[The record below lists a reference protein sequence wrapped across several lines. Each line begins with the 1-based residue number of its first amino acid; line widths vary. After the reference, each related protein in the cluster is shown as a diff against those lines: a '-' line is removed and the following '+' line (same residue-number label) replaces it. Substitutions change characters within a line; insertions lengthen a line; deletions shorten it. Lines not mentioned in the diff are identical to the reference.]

1 MRYSDS
7 LLDDLR
13 RHGDPTPDGL
23 VAELA
28 RRGQIAAVN
37 ASLRRLQ
44 RNDQPVP
51 GELPDDLEQ
60 WLVTSAR
67 LPDWVDLPRLDRAA
81 ALFREHGLQMALI
94 LSTASLINCY
104 AAAKGVKALT
114 FTHRMRSDLYHRA
127 AETAQFVLLVLA
139 PGGFT
144 EGGGGLRA
152 IQKVR
157 LIHASM
163 RHIIGRGGDWPEA
176 ELGVPLCQEDML
188 LALLTFSHDVVA
200 GLRTLGV
207 DLSDDATE
215 DFIYTWAVVGQ
226 LLGIQPEHIPMSMQ
240 EAVELRSLIVR
251 RQFGPTPEGIEMTAA
266 LIELHERVMP
276 GGVAFDGFLA
286 AIIRLL
292 VGKQVADWMQVPKG
306 RWDRIVRGYGRLGRY
321 LEIID
326 RSSGTLGDLIDE
338 LAYRSLTRRALE
350 ATGYERAGFE
360 IPAELSEV
368 WSNRRAAGSRPAPP

>member
-1 MRYSDS
+1 MRYTDR

-13 RHGDPTPDGL
+13 RHGDPVPDGL
-23 VAELA
+23 VAALA
-28 RRGQIAAVN
+28 ERGKIEAVN

-51 GELPDDLEQ
+51 GELPDDLEG

-67 LPDWVDLPRLDRAA
+67 LPDWVDLDRLDRAA

-139 PGGFT
+139 PGGLA
-144 EGGGGLRA
+144 EGGGGIRA

-163 RHIIGRGGDWPEA
+163 RHIIRRGDWPEA

-207 DLSDDATE
+207 ELSEDATE
-215 DFIYTWAVVGQ
+215 DFIYAWAVIGQ
-226 LLGIQPEHIPMSMQ
+226 LLGIQAEHIPVSMT
-240 EAVELRSLIVR
+240 EAVELRSLIAR
-251 RQFGPTPEGIEMTAA
+251 RQFAPTPEGIEMTAA
-266 LIELHERVMP
+266 LIELHESVMP
-276 GGVAFDGFLA
+276 GDAFDGFLA
-286 AIIRLL
+286 ALIRLL
-292 VGKQVADWMQVPKG
+292 VGKQVADWMEVPRG

-321 LEIID
+321 LDIID
-326 RSSGTLGDLIDE
+326 RSSGTLGDLVDE

-360 IPAELSEV
+360 IPAELGEV
-368 WSNRRAAGSRPAPP
+368 WSNRRAGGARPASA